1 MLVSFSSVCFVAL
14 SLYELLLIN
23 RFKSHDEDRYDEIP
37 QRTTK
42 PQRVKTHY
50 NELKFKYGRAR
61 ARSEAKQARGCP
73 VHDVSERSGAE
84 RAL

>member
-23 RFKSHDEDRYDEIP
+23 RFKSRNEDRYDEIP

-42 PQRVKTHY
+42 PLRAATGY
-50 NELKFKYGRAR
+50 NRLKFKYGRPR
-61 ARSEAKQARGCP
+61 T
-73 VHDVSERSGAE
+73 
-84 RAL
+84 

>member
-23 RFKSHDEDRYDEIP
+23 RFKSRNEDRYDEIP

-42 PQRVKTHY
+42 PLRAATDY
-50 NELKFKYGRAR
+50 NRRLKFKYGRA
-61 ARSEAKQARGCP
+61 
-73 VHDVSERSGAE
+73 HT
-84 RAL
+84 

>member
-23 RFKSHDEDRYDEIP
+23 RFKSRNEDQYDEIS

-42 PQRVKTHY
+42 PLRAATDY
-50 NELKFKYGRAR
+50 NRLKFK
-61 ARSEAKQARGCP
+61 
-73 VHDVSERSGAE
+73 
-84 RAL
+84 

>member
-23 RFKSHDEDRYDEIP
+23 RFKSHIEDRYDEIP

-42 PQRVKTHY
+42 PLRAATDY
-50 NELKFKYGRAR
+50 NRLKFKYGRAR
-61 ARSEAKQARGCP
+61 T
-73 VHDVSERSGAE
+73 
-84 RAL
+84 

>member
-23 RFKSHDEDRYDEIP
+23 RFKSRNEDRYDEIP

-42 PQRVKTHY
+42 PLRAATDY
-50 NELKFKYGRAR
+50 NSLKFKYGRAR
-61 ARSEAKQARGCP
+61 TQESVAE
-73 VHDVSERSGAE
+73 HSERSMVSFFQGSG
-84 RAL
+84 